1 MKVLM
6 ATDGSKDAAIAMNTA
21 QTLLRRDRLH
31 VDVLSVAPEL
41 VLAGNA
47 GIAQDAQQD
56 LLRHGVQANA
66 LTDVG
71 SPAEDIL
78 RLASDYDLVVVGA
91 HGKFERTQ
99 PGLGPV
105 SSQIVE
111 QSRSSVFV
119 GRELSNERTYRVLVA
134 LDGSESSFE
143 ALRSLNVF
151 FDLSTLDVTL
161 MSVVEM
167 PSSELEDIDA
177 LESAED
183 AREIESE
190 LRAEADAA
198 VNRAIRLLEAWRIPS
213 TTIIEDGDPVLELT
227 SHAEEGNYDLIV
239 VGARGSS
246 ETEHPRLGSVSQA
259 LAWNAPCSVLII
271 R

>member
-6 ATDGSKDAAIAMNTA
+6 AIDGSADAAIAMNTVH
-21 QTLLRRDRLH
+21 TLLRKEGLH
-31 VDVLSVAPEL
+31 VDVLSVIPEL
-41 VLAGNA
+41 VLAGSGGVA
-47 GIAQDAQQD
+47 RDAQQE
-56 LLRHGVQANA
+56 LRRQGVQANA

-105 SSQIVE
+105 SNQIVE
-111 QSRSSVFV
+111 QSRGPVCV

-161 MSVVEM
+161 MCVVEM
-167 PSSELEDIDA
+167 PSSELEDIDT
-177 LESAED
+177 LDSAEA
-183 AREIESE
+183 AREIEAE
-190 LRAEADAA
+190 VRAEADAA
-198 VNRAIRLLEAWRIPS
+198 LNRASRLLESWGVS
-213 TTIIEDGDPVLELT
+213 TTTIVEEGDPALELT
-227 SHAEEGNYDLIV
+227 SHAEEGDYDLIV
-239 VGARGSS
+239 VGASGIS

-259 LAWNAPCSVLII
+259 LAWNAPCSVLIV

>member
-1 MKVLM
+1 M
-6 ATDGSKDAAIAMNTA
+6 ATDGSRDAAIAMNTA
-21 QTLLRRDRLH
+21 QTLLRKKGLH
-31 VDVLSVAPEL
+31 VDVLSVIPEL
-41 VLAGNA
+41 VFAG
-47 GIAQDAQQD
+47 GGSIAQDAQQA
-56 LLRHGVQANA
+56 LLRQGIQANA

-91 HGKFERTQ
+91 HGRLERTQ

-105 SSQIVE
+105 SNQIVE
-111 QSRSSVFV
+111 QSHSPVCV

-134 LDGSESSFE
+134 LDGSDSSFE

-151 FDLSTLDVTL
+151 FDLATLDVTL
-161 MSVVEM
+161 MNVVEM
-167 PSSELEDIDA
+167 PSADLEDIDA
-177 LESAED
+177 LESGENEGDVA
-183 AREIESE
+183 AE
-190 LRAEADAA
+190 LRAEAETV
-198 VNRAIRLLEAWRIPS
+198 VNRAARLLEAS
-213 TTIIEDGDPVLELT
+213 GVSTTTIIEEGDPALELT

-239 VGARGSS
+239 VGASGIS

-259 LAWNAPCSVLII
+259 LAWNAPCSVLIV